1 MKYKRIVVRQY
12 GGPDVLEFEEVEARN
27 PNAGECRVR
36 VMAASIARSDI
47 MMRLEKLG
55 HRTVEILDQKQV

>member
-1 MKYKRIVVRQY
+1 M
-12 GGPDVLEFEEVEARN
+12 EFEEVEARN